1 MSPSPG
7 RGGGSA
13 APPLRGVK
21 ARKKPKEM
29 EDGGGQRSPAV
40 HPPAFWVL
48 DWVAALA
55 STWDPCSE
63 LLLARDGA
71 AAGLGTAGVMGWA
84 GIFPV
89 ECLRIRC
96 FHASVVTTV
105 SIRECV
111 RVCMRVCVLGGG
123 GWEGYFGGLMVAQCS
138 VQLPVLPPTPSP
150 TLRFRRR
157 LPPQPGG
164 GEAGGGD
171 SPATQHHPPQV
182 PHRRWGSSARQEGGT
197 WWGRGTALMPSGKH
211 CDLRA
216 PRRAA
221 PSSSLAHALSL
232 MHVCER
238 GP

>member
-1 MSPSPG
+1 M
-7 RGGGSA
+7 
-13 APPLRGVK
+13 
-21 ARKKPKEM
+21 
-29 EDGGGQRSPAV
+29 SPAV
-40 HPPAFWVL
+40 HPLAFWVL

-55 STWDPCSE
+55 SAWDPCSE

-111 RVCMRVCVLGGG
+111 RVCVCVCGGG
-123 GWEGYFGGLMVAQCS
+123 CVVGGWGGGLFRGSHGCS
-138 VQLPVLPPTPSP
+138 VQCPASSAPPYPKSHFALSATAA
-150 TLRFRRR
+150 
-157 LPPQPGG
+157 PQPGG

-182 PHRRWGSSARQEGGT
+182 PHWQWGSSARQEGGT
-197 WWGRGTALMPSGKH
+197 WWGLGTALMPSGKR
-211 CDLRA
+211 CDLHA